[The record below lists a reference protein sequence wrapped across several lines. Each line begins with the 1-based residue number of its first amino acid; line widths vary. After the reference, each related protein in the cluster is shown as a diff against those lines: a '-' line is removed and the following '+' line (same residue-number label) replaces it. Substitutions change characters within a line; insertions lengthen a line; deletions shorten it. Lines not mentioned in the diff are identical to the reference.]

1 MSEEL
6 SGRSEEQGSALP
18 PVPEFTIKCE
28 KCNHELALEDGKIPH
43 VCSNCGYHI
52 RPETDS
58 VWSHFGFV
66 FRYRYLTWR
75 GRATRKEFWSFE
87 LISHSLWI
95 LLLVVSIYI
104 ADYFYNKGCMSMLV
118 PLLCVSFSSIVVYIF
133 FIGIPQIFIIA
144 RRLHDIS
151 MSAVAVVVHLSLFFA
166 MIVTMLTCIVML
178 PTDLRSDADIE
189 NQLDPEMVDFQ
200 LDDAIVVRDSD
211 ISEKEP
217 KNKVF
222 PLILLSTI
230 MNMGLEGLNFFF
242 FIISFIDSSH
252 GTNRF
257 GPSRKYPIAL

>member
-1 MSEEL
+1 
-6 SGRSEEQGSALP
+6 
-18 PVPEFTIKCE
+18 
-28 KCNHELALEDGKIPH
+28 
-43 VCSNCGYHI
+43 
-52 RPETDS
+52 
-58 VWSHFGFV
+58 
-66 FRYRYLTWR
+66 
-75 GRATRKEFWSFE
+75 
-87 LISHSLWI
+87 
-95 LLLVVSIYI
+95 
-104 ADYFYNKGCMSMLV
+104 MLV

-133 FIGIPQIFIIA
+133 FIGIPQIFIVA

-166 MIVTMLTCIVML
+166 MIVTMVLTFIVML
-178 PTDLRSDADIE
+178 STDLRSDADIE

-200 LDDAIVVRDSD
+200 LDASLLVRDSD
-211 ISEKEP
+211 ISEKEFE
-217 KNKVF
+217 NKVF